1 MRRMVALALALT
13 SLFTLG
19 ASGLAGTEAQA
30 ASRVVRVPSSID
42 YKGRR
47 DVSSQLQRFIN
58 RVPNN
63 SRIVF
68 RGRGVYRLRHGINL
82 SNRRNLVLDGN
93 GATLR
98 ARGSASRP
106 LDSVFALMQ
115 GSRNLRFRDFT
126 LVGNNRNAGTA
137 RAFGG
142 GEHLHG
148 FYIGGATDI
157 LIEDVII
164 RNFPGDCVYIGTNS
178 GTTWSRN
185 ITFQDSRCSGTG
197 RHGVGIIAA
206 RDTLIQRVTFD
217 KIGFM
222 VVDIEPNRRV
232 EGAIDTV
239 IRNNKVGTYG
249 HTNRFVS
256 WFVAAS
262 AGARGAPVRNLTI
275 SGNKVTG
282 VARAG
287 YDRTALGIS
296 VIIDGGTGPRSNIGI
311 RNNTSTRTVS
321 RTMHGAPIL
330 IRNASGVTVTG
341 NRQPMRSG
349 AFARISGSTRV
360 VSRDN
365 DTRR

>member
-1 MRRMVALALALT
+1 MAAMAMALACVFSLGGERLAD
-13 SLFTLG
+13 
-19 ASGLAGTEAQA
+19 TEAQA
-30 ASRVVRVPSSID
+30 ASRVVRVPASID

-47 DVSSQLQRFIN
+47 DVSSQLQRLID
-58 RVPNN
+58 RAPNGATIRFR
-63 SRIVF
+63 SRGI
-68 RGRGVYRLRHGINL
+68 YLLRHGIRL
-82 SNRRNLVLDGN
+82 SNRRDLVLDGN

-106 LDSVFALMQ
+106 LDSAFALMQ
-115 GSRNLRFRDFT
+115 GARNLRFRDFT

-137 RAFGG
+137 RAYGG

-148 FYIGGATDI
+148 FYIGGATNI
-157 LIEDVII
+157 LIEDVTI
-164 RNFPGDCVYIGTNS
+164 RRFPGDCVYIGTDS

-185 ITFQDSRCSGTG
+185 VTFQDSRCSGTG

-217 KIGFM
+217 EIGFM

-232 EGAIDTV
+232 EGAIGTV

-249 HTNRFVS
+249 LTNRFVS

-262 AGARGAPVRNLTI
+262 AGARGAPVRDLTI
-275 SGNKVTG
+275 SGNKVKG

-287 YDRTALGIS
+287 YDRRALGIS
-296 VIIDGGTGPRSNIGI
+296 VIIDGGTGPRSDIVI

-349 AFARISGSTRV
+349 AFAQIYGSTRV